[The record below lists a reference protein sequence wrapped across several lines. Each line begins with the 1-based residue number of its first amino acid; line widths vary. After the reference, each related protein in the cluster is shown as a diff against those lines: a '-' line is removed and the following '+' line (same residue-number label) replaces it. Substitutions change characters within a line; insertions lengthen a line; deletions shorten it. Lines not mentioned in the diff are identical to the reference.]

1 MSVGQGDGFRCALP
15 ILRMTR
21 VGKGIAN
28 NSRLRLNT
36 RTPPPAPASRPRWR
50 TPRAAAGSVEPE
62 PPPSPPSQASHEV
75 PDARC
80 LHLAWV
86 RPRVAHSTK
95 TPMAHLKRRK
105 TALPNTKSPQLL
117 PAATLLTR
125 LPLGVPA
132 RPEAH

>member
-62 PPPSPPSQASHEV
+62 PPPRPPSQASHEV

-95 TPMAHLKRRK
+95 THSAHLKSRK
-105 TALPNTKSPQLL
+105 DAVPKEREGQRPNH
-117 PAATLLTR
+117 R
-125 LPLGVPA
+125 
-132 RPEAH
+132 H

>member
-95 TPMAHLKRRK
+95 TPLRSEEHTSELQSLMRLSPAVYCLNKQHH
-105 TALPNTKSPQLL
+105 THTNTN
-117 PAATLLTR
+117 
-125 LPLGVPA
+125 
-132 RPEAH
+132 